1 MKVIPEKYL
10 RLGILKELND
20 SKALFEEIKNMLN
33 LFFNEE
39 DWQGQVDD
47 IQEIFK
53 RILQEQ
59 EHVQSVRQQ
68 AVEQQRV
75 LILNNYC
82 VLLLQLY
89 QITKYFDL
97 LDESLYNQL
106 FSSILMASKQ
116 YTLINNAGIT
126 YLLELVK
133 DTLYN
138 SNILTFIDYES
149 LLEFVNHI
157 CSINIEKNY
166 QSGQLIAS
174 ILYTIMFKQIK
185 LSNTS
190 NNDENMYLEEFK
202 AVKKYKPNPELE
214 QIFEIIVYL
223 FNRERKSNTEY
234 TSRWII
240 AKCLSKEVSQDQN
253 LISELVNFC
262 LEILENGHRSIE
274 DIYVLEFLY
283 HLHKN
288 GISQIKEVSYF
299 LNNVLSNKKNQ
310 KHQIGDTRQ
319 IYLLFGRMI
328 SSQKQKQAD
337 FLNAEIMN
345 NFLNSLSMKNMA
357 QFRQDLLRL
366 TLKFIKNNQNYQM
379 LKKAPLSMETET
391 FKVSNYVVKAEST
404 LLGLLDSSSLLPFED
419 KRKIVDMIHDV
430 SIQKSDTFSQFFYEE
445 FLNIFK
451 SNDCQDLDIIMYCKQ
466 CLGDMYYFIVAKQF
480 CEEEII
486 DLKTFDDRLSYIFQ
500 KQLERANE
508 FHTFVLKC
516 LVIEC
521 LQQKKDHLFCILDVL
536 QIIIFPLPTTKYNPF
551 QALVGFVFNTYQYF
565 YQEEYFDLKTINNN
579 LRLSDSIKYEEFI
592 YKVLGNQW
600 SMDLDIFQKKS
611 FLIHKG
617 LERIYKIIMKSQAI
631 FEHIIYVEDDE
642 LFNKQKCLKYFGKY
656 MKSFKNFKSELF
668 ISTLR
673 KHKQIIQ
680 DLYSQYNN
688 IITSDMHDENDQQ
701 SSKFQQI
708 MQIFQKIVSIDPE
721 LKMGDQFIKIIF
733 FNFFNQ
739 KTIQTIFNESSKQF
753 KEGNIT
759 VYESLLYFLI
769 TVKKQSQQDKDLL
782 KHITSQFIEF
792 FIDNYKDMK
801 NLISLYPGKMN
812 LKQHQIKIID
822 YNIHLLSL
830 LDIEQEF
837 PSRKNPEEMIE
848 ILEKDMASGYFIP
861 KQQKRII
868 KILEKLDKICSCKKF
883 SVNVRNSVENIT
895 KHKQQ
900 VYYNT
905 CYIYYSM
912 KIRNQMIDIN
922 TSKSDQEIFQSMIDI
937 LENSIS
943 TPIAWGNVSFVC
955 HQNIQIYLIMKT
967 IVSMIV
973 DSERFLN
980 TVQLNRFLS
989 LLIRAMLSPKEFSPS
1004 SKISDENYLKI
1015 ISAYFLIEIQM
1026 HMQQNPKK
1034 FLNDSSFQNP
1044 ILGNNNQI
1052 LNSSSQKQSPYIT
1065 EDILISL
1072 CILGCSD
1079 SDQIVRRCLFHKIAE
1094 NTNKLPHPYLIS
1106 LCLYFSDTQESLQ
1119 ILSSTIVRA
1128 YSERHQNFFYS
1139 LQQNEE
1145 KDYSRSLQYNI
1156 IYLFYLYMNHPLYLN
1171 QAKPLWKNLIKNMNE
1186 SLEILL
1192 VNKSQ
1197 YPQSFELLSSIILRL
1212 KQAAQPKQQLSS
1224 LFNGINFQQLSN
1236 IKLKQSNA
1244 KISNEALNNKIN
1256 SNKEFNYQEKF
1267 VLLCEIALDLIVQK
1281 WSNFKKDSTLK
1292 TFKLDFILP
1301 EQYYELVSL
1310 QARNMTESMNFSK
1323 IQKPE
1328 EFYSQGSM
1336 KELSNT
1342 NFDQVSFTSLLNRQQ
1357 QELQNNNNNVVGAQ
1371 VATLKKEAS
1380 QKDSNQNKPI
1390 KNNTQKN
1397 TITNFFSS
1405 SSKLNQKKPQPQKEQ
1420 NDTKT
1425 IQEPQ
1430 QNKSSVQKTDIPQK
1444 KKITSQEPNNQKNK
1458 KKAVTKN

>member
-10 RLGILKELND
+10 RQAILKELND
-20 SKALFEEIKNMLN
+20 SKALFEEIKNMIN

-39 DWQGQVDD
+39 DWLGQDDD
-47 IQEIFK
+47 IQVIFK
-53 RILQEQ
+53 TILQEQ
-59 EHVQSVRQQ
+59 DHVQFVRQQ
-68 AVEQQRV
+68 AVEQQRI

-82 VLLLQLY
+82 ALLLQLY

-106 FSSILMASKQ
+106 FSCILMASKQ
-116 YTLINNAGIT
+116 YSLINNAGIT

-133 DTLYN
+133 ETLNN
-138 SNILTFIDYES
+138 SNILIFIDYES
-149 LLEFVNHI
+149 LEELVNHI

-174 ILYTIMFKQIK
+174 ILYTIMLKQIK
-185 LSNTS
+185 LSHENDK
-190 NNDENMYLEEFK
+190 DENMYLEEFK

-223 FNRERKSNTEY
+223 FNRERKNNTEY

-240 AKCLSKEVSQDQN
+240 AKCLSKEISQDQN
-253 LISELVNFC
+253 LVIELINFC
-262 LEILENGHRSIE
+262 LEVLENGHRCIE
-274 DIYVLEFLY
+274 DVYVLEFVY

-288 GISQIKEVSYF
+288 GISQTKEVAYF

-310 KHQIGDTRQ
+310 KHQIRDTRL
-319 IYLLFGRMI
+319 IYLLLGRMI
-328 SSQKQKQAD
+328 SSQKQKQTD
-337 FLNAEIMN
+337 FLNAETIN

-379 LKKAPLSMETET
+379 LKKAPLSMETEV

-404 LLGLLDSSSLLPFED
+404 LLGLLDSSSSLSFED

-451 SNDCQDLDIIMYCKQ
+451 SNDPSDLDIIMYCKQ

-500 KQLERANE
+500 KGLERANE
-508 FHTFVLKC
+508 FHTFVLKG
-516 LVIEC
+516 LVIES
-521 LQQKKDHLFCILDVL
+521 LQQKKDYLFCILDVF
-536 QIIIFPLPTTKYNPF
+536 QNIIFPQSTTKYNPF
-551 QALVGFVFNTYQYF
+551 QALIGFVFNSYQCF

-592 YKVLGNQW
+592 YKTLGSKW

-617 LERIYKIIMKSQAI
+617 LQRIYKIIMKSQAV
-631 FEHIIYVEDDE
+631 FEQIIYTEDDE
-642 LFNKQKCLKYFGKY
+642 LFNKNNCIKYFGKY
-656 MKSFKNFKSELF
+656 MKCFKNFKSEQF
-668 ISTLR
+668 INTLR
-673 KHKQIIQ
+673 KHKQAVQ
-680 DLYSQYNN
+680 DLYCQYND
-688 IITSDMHDENDQQ
+688 IISQDMQDENDKQLP
-701 SSKFQQI
+701 KFQQI

-721 LKMGDQFIKIIF
+721 IKTGDQFIKIIF

-739 KTIQTIFNESSKQF
+739 KTIQVIFNESSKQF

-759 VYESLLYFLI
+759 IYESLLYFLI
-769 TVKKQSQQDKDLL
+769 TVKKQSQSDKDLL
-782 KHITSQFIEF
+782 KHISSQFIEF

-830 LDIEQEF
+830 LDIQQEF

-848 ILEKDMASGYFIP
+848 MLERDIVNGYFIP

-912 KIRNQMIDIN
+912 KMRNQMIDIN
-922 TSKSDQEIFQSMIDI
+922 TSKSDQEILQSMVDV
-937 LENSIS
+937 LENTIS
-943 TPIAWGNVSFVC
+943 TPIAWGNVQFVC

-967 IVSMIV
+967 IASMII
-973 DSERFLN
+973 DSERFLSA
-980 TVQLNRFLS
+980 VQFNRFLS

-1004 SKISDENYLKI
+1004 SKMSDENYLKI

-1026 HMQQNPKK
+1026 HMQANPKK
-1034 FLNDSSFQNP
+1034 FLNDNTQNSV
-1044 ILGNNNQI
+1044 INNNM
-1052 LNSSSQKQSPYIT
+1052 LNSSSQKLSPYLT
-1065 EDILISL
+1065 EDMLVSV

-1079 SDQIVRRCLFHKIAE
+1079 SDQIVRRCVFHKIAE
-1094 NTNKLPHPYLIS
+1094 NTNKLPHQYLIS

-1128 YSERHQNFFYS
+1128 YSEKHQQFFYS

-1156 IYLFYLYMNHPLYLN
+1156 IYLFYLYMNHPLYLH
-1171 QAKPLWKNLIKNMNE
+1171 QDKPQWKNLIKNMNE
-1186 SLEILL
+1186 CLDMLL

-1197 YPQSFELLSSIILRL
+1197 YPQCFELLSSIVIRL
-1212 KQAAQPKQQLSS
+1212 KQATQPKQLSS

-1256 SNKEFNYQEKF
+1256 SNKEFSYQDKF
-1267 VLLCEIALDLIVQK
+1267 ILLCEIALDLIVQK
-1281 WSNFKKDSTLK
+1281 WTNFKKESSLK

-1310 QARNMTESMNFSK
+1310 QTRNITESMNFSK

-1336 KELSNT
+1336 KEFSNT
-1342 NFDQVSFTSLLNRQQ
+1342 NFDQVSFTTLLNRQQ
-1357 QELQNNNNNVVGAQ
+1357 QEIQSNNAVGAQ
-1371 VATLKKEAS
+1371 IATIKKEAN
-1380 QKDSNQNKPI
+1380 QKDTTQSKPV
-1390 KNNTQKN
+1390 KNNPQKN

-1405 SSKLNQKKPQPQKEQ
+1405 SSKQNQTKPIPQKEQ
-1420 NDTKT
+1420 IDTKNS
-1425 IQEPQ
+1425 QEQ
-1430 QNKSSVQKTDIPQK
+1430 KQNKSSVQKADIPQK
-1444 KKITSQEPNNQKNK
+1444 KKVTSQEPNNQKNK
-1458 KKAVTKN
+1458 KKIITKN

>member
-10 RLGILKELND
+10 RLEILKEFND
-20 SKALFEEIKNMLN
+20 SKSLFEEIKNILN

-39 DWQGQVDD
+39 DWQGQVED

-59 EHVQSVRQQ
+59 EHVLSVSQQ
-68 AVEQQRV
+68 AVEQHRI

-97 LDESLYNQL
+97 LDEPVYSQL
-106 FSSILMASKQ
+106 FSCILMTSKQ
-116 YTLINNAGIT
+116 YCLINSASIT

-133 DTLYN
+133 ETLHN
-138 SNILTFIDYES
+138 SNILTFIDQES
-149 LLEFVNHI
+149 LEEFVNHI

-174 ILYTIMFKQIK
+174 ILYTIILKQIK
-185 LSNTS
+185 LSDDINT
-190 NNDENMYLEEFK
+190 DENVYLEEFK
-202 AVKKYKPNPELE
+202 AIKKYKPNLELE
-214 QIFEIIVYL
+214 QIFEIAVYL
-223 FNRERKSNTEY
+223 FNRERKNNAEY

-240 AKCLSKEVSQDQN
+240 AKCLSKEISQNQN
-253 LISELVNFC
+253 LVTELINFC

-274 DIYVLEFLY
+274 DIFVLEFVY
-283 HLHKN
+283 QMHRN
-288 GISQIKEVSYF
+288 CISQIKEVIYF

-310 KHQIGDTRQ
+310 RHQIRDTRQ
-319 IYLLFGRMI
+319 IYLLLGRMI
-328 SSQKQKQAD
+328 ASQKQKQTD
-337 FLNAEIMN
+337 FLNTEIIN

-366 TLKFIKNNQNYQM
+366 TIKFIKNNQNYQM
-379 LKKAPLSMETET
+379 LKKAPLSMETEI

-404 LLGLLDSSSLLPFED
+404 LLGLLDSSSYLAFED

-451 SNDCQDLDIIMYCKQ
+451 SNDSQDLDIIMYCKQ

-486 DLKTFDDRLSYIFQ
+486 DLKAFDDRLSYIFQ
-500 KQLERANE
+500 KGLERANE
-508 FHTFVLKC
+508 FHTFVLKG
-516 LVIEC
+516 LVIES
-521 LQQKKDHLFCILDVL
+521 LQQKKDQLFCILDVF
-536 QIIIFPLPTTKYNPF
+536 QNIIFPLSTTKYNPF
-551 QALVGFVFNTYQYF
+551 SALIGFVFNSYQCF

-579 LRLSDSIKYEEFI
+579 LRLSDSVKYEEII
-592 YKVLGNQW
+592 YKMLGNKW

-617 LERIYKIIMKSQAI
+617 LDRIYKIIMKSQAI
-631 FEHIIYVEDDE
+631 FEHIIYIEDNE
-642 LFNKQKCLKYFGKY
+642 LFNIQKCLKYFGKY
-656 MKSFKNFKSELF
+656 MKCFKSFKSELF

-673 KHKQIIQ
+673 KHKQVIQ
-680 DLYSQYNN
+680 DLYIQYNN
-688 IITSDMHDENDQQ
+688 IILSDMNDENDQQ
-701 SSKFQQI
+701 YSKFQQI
-708 MQIFQKIVSIDPE
+708 MQIFQKIVTIDPE
-721 LKMGDQFIKIIF
+721 IKMGDQFIKIIF

-739 KTIQTIFNESSKQF
+739 KTIQVIFKESSKQF

-759 VYESLLYFLI
+759 IYESLLYFLI
-769 TVKKQSQQDKDLL
+769 TVKKQSQSDKDLL
-782 KHITSQFIEF
+782 KHISSQFIEF

-830 LDIEQEF
+830 LDIQQEF

-848 ILEKDMASGYFIP
+848 VLERDIANGYFIP

-883 SVNVRNSVENIT
+883 SVNVRSSVDNIT
-895 KHKQQ
+895 KHKNQ

-912 KIRNQMIDIN
+912 KMRNQMIDIN
-922 TSKSDQEIFQSMIDI
+922 TSKSDQEIFQLIIDV

-943 TPIAWGNVSFVC
+943 TPIAWGNVQFVC

-967 IVSMIV
+967 VVSMIV
-973 DSERFLN
+973 DSERFS
-980 TVQLNRFLS
+980 TVVQLNRFFS
-989 LLIRAMLSPKEFSPS
+989 LLIRAMLSPKEFSPA

-1015 ISAYFLIEIQM
+1015 ISAYFLIEVQS
-1026 HMQQNPKK
+1026 HMKSNPKK
-1034 FLNDSSFQNP
+1034 FQNDSSIQNP
-1044 ILGNNNQI
+1044 TIGNNI
-1052 LNSSSQKQSPYIT
+1052 LNSRSQQQSPYLT
-1065 EDILISL
+1065 EDILVSL

-1128 YSERHQNFFYS
+1128 YSERHQQFFYS

-1156 IYLFYLYMNHPLYLN
+1156 IYLFYLYMNHPLYLH
-1171 QAKPLWKNLIKNMNE
+1171 QAKPSWKNLIKNMNE
-1186 SLEILL
+1186 SLDILL

-1197 YPQSFELLSSIILRL
+1197 YPQCFELLSSIIIRL
-1212 KQAAQPKQQLSS
+1212 KQATQPKQLSS
-1224 LFNGINFQQLSN
+1224 LFNGISFQQLSN

-1244 KISNEALNNKIN
+1244 KILNEALNNKIS
-1256 SNKEFNYQEKF
+1256 SNKEFSYQDKF
-1267 VLLCEIALDLIVQK
+1267 ILLCEVALDLIVQK
-1281 WSNFKKDSTLK
+1281 WTNFKKESTLK

-1310 QARNMTESMNFSK
+1310 HTRNIIESMNFSK

-1342 NFDQVSFTSLLNRQQ
+1342 NFDQVSFTQLLNRQQ
-1357 QELQNNNNNVVGAQ
+1357 QELQNNNAIGAQ
-1371 VATLKKEAS
+1371 IAIIKKEVD
-1380 QKDSNQNKPI
+1380 QKDTNQSKPL
-1390 KNNTQKN
+1390 KNSTQKS

-1405 SSKLNQKKPQPQKEQ
+1405 SSKQNLTKLIPQKEQ
-1420 NDTKT
+1420 NDIKNSQETK
-1425 IQEPQ
+1425 
-1430 QNKSSVQKTDIPQK
+1430 QNKSSVQKNDVPQK
-1444 KKITSQEPNNQKNK
+1444 KKLTSQEPNNQKNK
-1458 KKAVTKN
+1458 KKVVTKN